1 MVGHT
6 QNFVERDIFPGFQK
20 PIKYPALT
28 PDGNY
33 LIFLSDDGTALQAYE
48 SSRTNG
54 KWSAPAPFEYIN
66 KLMEQTSAEA
76 GGFSFNHDGM
86 VLYFHAKIASNYF
99 DIFFSRKTA
108 AGWGAPQRLG
118 KPVSMDANLFSPA
131 ISSDNK
137 TLFVLREKTSANKKL
152 DVCKELLLFEKNRN
166 GEWVGPKYLPDE
178 FNIGCQETPFFCAD
192 NNKLFFASKRVDEKK
207 DGKKISDEDY
217 NIYFARRIDENN
229 WFYPVYV
236 ENLSSEYND
245 LSPML
250 NSAGNY
256 FLMSV
261 KAKNIKKQPQKI
273 YTATLPSDTEPD
285 KTFVLSGTITDLY
298 SKKPVEAKIVAQ
310 DAITAVPKGEFFSTD
325 EGQYSIILTK
335 GTFYNIDFSK
345 ENYSHTFYYKDL
357 TSIGTKTEETV
368 DIALYDNV
376 NLELNIYDGAL
387 FYPVSPKIVISD
399 SLTGQPLPQ
408 TSVVNVSKGKYNCN
422 LSIGHLYK
430 IKIES
435 ENYKPYSTSFDL
447 RTDVVYSNFE
457 KSLELEASRKRLTL
471 NVKNKDGAS
480 VLPVNVK
487 ITNTNRDEDL
497 STMLSRDEADNPVLL
512 LRTNDKYELNITKKG
527 FTYFNTELS
536 FPTTAAQ
543 TMDIVLD
550 ALTAKTRMIFNNI
563 TFETNSAELNSE
575 SFSEVY
581 RIVEFMKD
589 NPDLRI
595 EISAHTDDV
604 GSQEY
609 NARLSDKRAA
619 SVVIFLIKNN
629 VAKERLQPKGY
640 GKLQPIVPND
650 TDENRAKNRRVEIRI
665 IE

>member
-1 MVGHT
+1 MVGHS
-6 QNFVERDIFPGFQK
+6 QNFGERDIFPEFQK

-28 PDGNY
+28 PDGSY
-33 LIFLSDDGTALQAYE
+33 LIFLSDDGGVLTAYE

-54 KWSAPAPFEYIN
+54 KWSAPEPFEYIN
-66 KLMEQTSAEA
+66 KLIEQTSAEA

-86 VLYFHAKIASNYF
+86 VLFFHAKIASNYF

-137 TLFVLREKTSANKKL
+137 TLFVLREKPSVNKKE
-152 DVCKELLLFEKNRN
+152 VCKELLLFEKDRN

-178 FNIGCQETPFFCAD
+178 FNIGCQETPFFSAD
-192 NNKLFFASKRVDEKK
+192 NNKLFFASKRADVNKS
-207 DGKKISDEDY
+207 GKKVPDDVY

-236 ENLSSEYND
+236 ENLSSEHND

-256 FLMSV
+256 FLMSI

-273 YTATLPSDTEPD
+273 YTATLPSDVAPD

-298 SKKPVEAKIVAQ
+298 SKKPVEAKIIAQ
-310 DAITAVPKGEFFSTD
+310 DAITSVPKGEFFSTD
-325 EGQYSIILTK
+325 EGRYSIILTK

-345 ENYSHTFYYKDL
+345 ENYSHTFNYKDL
-357 TSIGTKTEETV
+357 MSIGKKTEETL
-368 DIALYDNV
+368 DITLYDNV
-376 NLELNIYDGAL
+376 NLELNIYDGEL
-387 FYPVSPKIVISD
+387 FYPVSPKVVISD

-408 TSVVNVSKGKYNCN
+408 NAVVNVSKGKYNCN
-422 LSIGHLYK
+422 LNIGHLYK

-435 ENYKPYSTSFDL
+435 ENYKTYNTSFDL

-457 KSLELEASRKRLTL
+457 KSLELEASRKRLLL
-471 NVKNKDGAS
+471 NIKDKDGAS
-480 VLPVNVK
+480 VLPVNIK
-487 ITNTNRDEDL
+487 ITNTNRDEDAA
-497 STMLSRDEADNPVLL
+497 TVISRDESDNPVLL

-536 FPTTAAQ
+536 FPTTTAQ
-543 TMDIVLD
+543 TMNIVLD
-550 ALTAKTRMIFNNI
+550 ALTAQTKMVFSNI
-563 TFETNSAELNSE
+563 TFETNSAELNTESYSE
-575 SFSEVY
+575 LY
-581 RIVEFMKD
+581 RIVNFMKE
-589 NPDLRI
+589 NPDIRI

-619 SVVIFLIKNN
+619 SAVLFLIKNN
-629 VAKERLQPKGY
+629 IVTDRLQPKGY

-650 TDENRAKNRRVEIRI
+650 SDENRAKNRRVEIRI